1 MVLLE
6 HRLFGSSPLPEM
18 GASEFQVSSRQCGT
32 VTGALASDRLPCKSC
47 DLFKLDL
54 WTERHGLL
62 ELAQV
67 ETAHTRW

>member
-1 MVLLE
+1 MKR
-6 HRLFGSSPLPEM
+6 RLFGSSPLPEM
-18 GASEFQVSSRQCGT
+18 GASEFQVGSRQCGT
-32 VTGALASDRLPCKSC
+32 VTGALASDRLPYKSC